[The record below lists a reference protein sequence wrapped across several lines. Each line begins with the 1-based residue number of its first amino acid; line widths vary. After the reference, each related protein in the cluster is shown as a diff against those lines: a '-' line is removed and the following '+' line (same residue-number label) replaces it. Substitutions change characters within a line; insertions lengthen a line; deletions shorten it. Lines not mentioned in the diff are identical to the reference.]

1 MLLELNIEN
10 FILIEN
16 INISF
21 TKGLNVMSGET
32 GAGKSIVIDAVN
44 LVLGEKSNKE
54 YVRTGKEKAIIQAVF
69 DISNVNL
76 KSLFDEYGI
85 DCEDNTLIFTREIYG
100 TGRSLGRI
108 NGRLVQLSLI
118 KKIGK
123 VRKSVV

>member
-54 YVRTGKEKAIIQAVF
+54 YVRTGKE
-69 DISNVNL
+69 
-76 KSLFDEYGI
+76 
-85 DCEDNTLIFTREIYG
+85 
-100 TGRSLGRI
+100 
-108 NGRLVQLSLI
+108 RL
-118 KKIGK
+118 
-123 VRKSVV
+123 